1 MVSPKVLSSQRS
13 PRPPLHGHD
22 GSTKSNLKD
31 LVVAN
36 VSSSQD
42 GKAKSATVEYKPKSS
57 RATTTPSLALRKAK
71 SYTEQQVGGKHKQ
84 QEAQPTKPSK
94 SAPVGT
100 LWIKANPKFQF
111 GQSILSATDVD
122 KAGPGCVA
130 LYAYYM
136 KACVENR
143 TDGIVGMFK
152 RHHFGM

>member
-13 PRPPLHGHD
+13 PRPPLHGH
-22 GSTKSNLKD
+22 GSAKSNLKD

-42 GKAKSATVEYKPKSS
+42 GKAKSATVEDKKPTKSS
-57 RATTTPSLALRKAK
+57 RATTTPSSAPRKAK
-71 SYTEQQVGGKHKQ
+71 SDTEQQVGGKHKQ

-111 GQSILSATDVD
+111 G
-122 KAGPGCVA
+122 
-130 LYAYYM
+130 
-136 KACVENR
+136 
-143 TDGIVGMFK
+143 
-152 RHHFGM
+152 